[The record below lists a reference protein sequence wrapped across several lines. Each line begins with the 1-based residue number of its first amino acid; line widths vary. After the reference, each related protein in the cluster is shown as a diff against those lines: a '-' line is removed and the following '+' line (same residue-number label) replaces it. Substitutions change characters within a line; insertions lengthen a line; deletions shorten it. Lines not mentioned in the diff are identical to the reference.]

1 MVYAGAA
8 MASHLET
15 LKRVLEGDYDEAT
28 EEEKTKAVRE
38 LVQVCSVAAGAL
50 TIQPI
55 PLLDSALIAPVQ
67 IGLVQGIGRIHGYK
81 DLDNKAVLEMLSTF
95 GASIVAQNVI
105 MAAAKLIPFFGWV
118 ITISMAYALT
128 WAIGEVSD
136 HYFRNG
142 RNVDEEELK
151 AMFERIYKRKKEEK
165 AAEHKADK
173 TLKAKLEELKK
184 AREAGLL
191 TDDEFEA
198 KKAAIL
204 ADF

>member
-1 MVYAGAA
+1 

-28 EEEKTKAVRE
+28 EEEKTTAVRE

-50 TIQPI
+50 TIQPF
-55 PLLDSALIAPVQ
+55 PLLDSALIAPGQ
-67 IGLVQGIGRIHGYK
+67 IGLVQGVGRIHGDK

-95 GASIVAQNVI
+95 GASIVAQNLI

-118 ITISMAYALT
+118 VTISMAYAMT

-165 AAEHKADK
+165 SAEHKADK
-173 TLKAKLEELKK
+173 TLKAKLEQLKK

-191 TDDEFEA
+191 TDEEFET